1 MIPILFPAGETE
13 FKTQG
18 LGALTDVISC
28 EVTEERNGAYELE
41 MQYPATGIHFEE
53 IQSRCIIF
61 AIPSPYRLPQPFRIY
76 RITRPMD
83 GTVTIYAR
91 HISYDL
97 SGIPI
102 HPFTASSAAETMSR
116 LQSEAAITSPF
127 RFFTDKSVVA
137 SFSVS
142 VPSSTRSIL
151 GGQEGS
157 VLDVYRGEYEWD
169 GFDVWLHTHRGR
181 DNGVTIRYGK
191 NLIDAEQDRDD
202 SNVRTGILPY
212 WVSDTGVVVQSEP
225 EIITASGTYSFE
237 RVVPVDFTS
246 DFEEQPTPE
255 QLAERGRTYVESN
268 QIGAPKLSVT
278 SSFVR
283 LEQFEPYSDLA
294 LLEKCDLCDTITVQY
309 EELGI
314 DAKAQIIKIRTD
326 CLLEKY
332 ISVEIGEA
340 RSTISDTI
348 ADQGQ
353 EIADKPSMDDIE
365 SVVSQVAGSIT
376 STIIGAKGG
385 NVRLLDTNGDGEP
398 DTLYI
403 ADHPDPLQ
411 AKKVWRFNYEGWG
424 ASENGYNGPFSVAAT
439 LEEGFYAD
447 FITAGVLTANLIQA
461 GVLKTPDGKTFFLD
475 LESGVLR
482 MNATD
487 FLISGVTVD
496 EIAQDKA
503 SDAQQN
509 AADALSDYANQNEEN
524 LNGLQNQ
531 IEQTGDD
538 LNSKIDETTGQLQ
551 NGIDK
556 NSQELEDYKNEV
568 GAYLQFT
575 GAGLVI
581 GRAGSPFTTMIDD
594 NRLSFRQ
601 DGIEVAYVSNNK
613 LYITNAEVLDRFTV
627 GNPASGYF
635 DWIPRANGNLGMK
648 WRAG

>member
-18 LGALTDVISC
+18 LGALTDAVSC

-53 IQSRCIIF
+53 IQTRCIVF

-97 SGIPI
+97 SGIPV

-348 ADQGQ
+348 AGQGQ

-482 MNATD
+482 MNATE
-487 FLISGVTVD
+487 FLISGTTVD

-503 SDAQQN
+503 SYAQQN
-509 AADALSDYANQNEEN
+509 AADALSDYATQNKEDIN
-524 LNGLQNQ
+524 NLQNQ
-531 IEQTGDD
+531 IDQTDSD
-538 LNSKIDETTGQLQ
+538 LNSRIDQATEQLRADITQ
-551 NGIDK
+551 NT
-556 NSQELEDYKNEV
+556 NNLAAYEAEV
-568 GAYLQFT
+568 KAYLYF
-575 GAGLVI
+575 GPDGLVI
-581 GRAGSPFTTMIDD
+581 GRQGSPFTTKIDD
-594 NRLSFRQ
+594 EQLAFKQ
-601 DGIEVAYVSNNK
+601 GETVVAYVSGNK
-613 LYITNAEVLDRFTV
+613 LYITSAEVLDRFTV
-627 GNPASGYF
+627 GNDGSGYF
-635 DWIPRANGNLGMK
+635 DWIPRTNGNLGMK

>member
-28 EVTEERNGAYELE
+28 EVTEERNGEYELE
-41 MQYPATGIHFEE
+41 MEYPAAGIHFEE
-53 IQSRCIIF
+53 IQTRCILF

-83 GTVTIYAR
+83 GVVSVYAQ

-97 SGIPI
+97 SGVPVL
-102 HPFTASSAAETMSR
+102 PFTASSAAETMMK
-116 LQSEAAITSPF
+116 LQNQAAIASPF
-127 RFFTDKSVVA
+127 RFFTDKNVVA
-137 SFSVS
+137 DFSVA

-191 NLIDAEQDRDD
+191 NLTDAEQERDD

-212 WVSDTGVVVQSEP
+212 WTSDTGEVVRSEP
-225 EIITASGTYSFE
+225 EIIAASGTYDFE

-246 DFEEQPTPE
+246 DFEQQPTPE
-255 QLAERGRTYVESN
+255 QLAERGRTYVEANAVSN
-268 QIGAPKLSVT
+268 PKISIT
-278 SSFVR
+278 ASFVR
-283 LEQFEPYSDLA
+283 LEQFEPYTDLA

-314 DAKAQIIKIRTD
+314 DAKAQIIKIQTD

-348 ADQGQ
+348 ANQGQ
-353 EIADKPSMDDIE
+353 EITDKPSMNDIE
-365 SVVSQVAGSIT
+365 SVVSQVAGKIT
-376 STIIGAKGG
+376 STITGAKGG

-411 AKKVWRFNYEGWG
+411 AQKVWRFNYEGWG
-424 ASENGYNGPFSVAAT
+424 ASENGYNGPFRVAAT

-447 FITAGVLTANLIQA
+447 FITAGVLTANLIKT
-461 GVLKTPDGKTFFLD
+461 GVLQSVDGETFYLD
-475 LESGVLR
+475 LDSGVLR
-482 MNATD
+482 MN
-487 FLISGVTVD
+487 VTELSITGKRVD
-496 EIAQDKA
+496 ESLEQIESEIDEIESQKMYRLYIVSTGGSVFKNGTGSTTLQAVVYSWDKEVTSELDENQFIWTRVSDDPEGDKA
-503 SDAQQN
+503 WN
-509 AADALSDYANQNEEN
+509 AAHS
-524 LNGLQNQ
+524 GGTKQ
-531 IEQTGDD
+531 IEITG
-538 LNSKIDETTGQLQ
+538 
-551 NGIDK
+551 
-556 NSQELEDYKNEV
+556 EDV
-568 GAYLQFT
+568 P
-575 GAGLVI
+575 
-581 GRAGSPFTTMIDD
+581 GRATFFCDLIDTTT
-594 NRLSFRQ
+594 RQ
-601 DGIEVAYVSNNK
+601 SLLG
-613 LYITNAEVLDRFTV
+613 
-627 GNPASGYF
+627 GNET
-635 DWIPRANGNLGMK
+635 
-648 WRAG
+648 

>member
-18 LGALTDVISC
+18 LGALTDAVLC

-53 IQSRCIIF
+53 IQTRCIIF

-97 SGIPI
+97 SGIPV

-142 VPSSTRSIL
+142 VPSSTRSVL

-212 WVSDTGVVVQSEP
+212 WVGDTGVVVQSEP
-225 EIITASGTYSFE
+225 EIIAASGTYSFE

-246 DFEEQPTPE
+246 DFEQQPTPE

-348 ADQGQ
+348 AGQGQ

-403 ADHPDPLQ
+403 ADHPDPAQ

-424 ASENGYNGPFSVAAT
+424 ASANGYNGPFSVAAT

-482 MNATD
+482 MNATEL
-487 FLISGVTVD
+487 FISGTTVD
-496 EIAQDKA
+496 EIAQGKA
-503 SDAQQN
+503 SDAQQA

-551 NGIDK
+551 DGIDR

-601 DGIEVAYVSNNK
+601 DGTEVAYVSNNK

-648 WRAG
+648 WRSG